1 MNILKKDDGS
11 TNAKLEKINSSDTE
25 CLKSSND
32 KIVDILTKT
41 KILKNDIISKSSKN
55 IKIST
60 DNKDKEK
67 SCLDDE
73 DSFDENDDEI
83 VKIEKKSI
91 EITKTTAAEV
101 LNLTK
106 LDPKDNLNLLKFN
119 ICYLVRKEF
128 KWEIYH
134 TPEEVQKFFKKLYK
148 FIIYDESAM
157 KLVNLSSLEK
167 IKDFSNDQL
176 LNSIDI
182 IKNEFDT
189 LFKSSYFDNNLIIN
203 EFFTIGSSSFSQY
216 NNGIKPYEGWA
227 MKKADPHCMRKA
239 FGYICFCLECC
250 IFKKFNERWIVLK
263 DDMITYSNLSN
274 SPGGKHVYF
283 FDEEIKAKRV
293 GKLIIRVI
301 NLSRVLELKFKSFFE
316 RELWKIE
323 MEKRITKFKNVVK
336 FNRYKAY
343 TNEKIN
349 NFAQWFIDGR
359 DYFNDLYEKLMDAR
373 KSIFITDW
381 WMSPEVWL
389 KRPVIETDYTSF
401 FKKNNM
407 TRLMDV
413 LEHKAKEGVKIY
425 ILLYYECSIA
435 IKLNSKH
442 TMDTLEKL
450 HKNIVVTRHPTD
462 KLDLLWSHHEKLVI
476 IDQVIGYVGGL
487 DLCWGR
493 YDTSEHPIYEAPNS
507 EKKYYYPFIDYSNAR
522 ICDFVNVENYLVES
536 VPRNT
541 CLRMP
546 WHDVHT
552 RLIGPVVNDISRHFV
567 ERWNHARFDD
577 RNKSSLNI
585 KGGSHV
591 VKSKKRSVILKKNGF
606 LNSIIESVLK
616 MEKDKIDSPK
626 KSNEP
631 EKKNT
636 SSISDSFSD
645 SLSIDLGDN
654 NNIKIGK
661 TPIFQTKDNALKSLN
676 NPIVSHFRPK
686 SKSSFNLNVTG
697 YTRQWKTQQ
706 KSEKE
711 QMVYQE
717 KFETLK
723 REWMENL
730 NDLDEDIVPVRK
742 KLENQ
747 IVSTSPPTPKKE
759 GKKKSFYKNLIS
771 RLKKNKNNWFKDIF
785 EVNNEIE
792 TIVNDKYIKKGSV
805 SSTVQVLRS
814 VGEWSM
820 GLKVPENS
828 ILEAYYQLIDQA
840 KYYIYIENQFFIS
853 KSFEDPNK
861 PYLVENKI
869 ALHLVNRILKAYR
882 NKEKFRVYVFL
893 PLMPGFAGEPE
904 KSGTLQIILKY
915 TFETICRNQGLS
927 IIERLVE
934 EMEPNGDHWEDYI
947 AFFSLRN
954 HALVNGIPKTELIYI
969 HSKLMIVDDNYVI
982 CGSANI
988 NDRSMKGPRDSEFCA
1003 LIKEKRTEY
1012 VTINGRKTKIS
1023 RFGSSL
1029 RKALLSEHLGINK
1042 HDVRL
1047 NDPIS
1052 DELHKLIWETARNNT
1067 DLYRQIFMCYPD
1079 DYYTKFSMIPNK
1091 NSIQN
1096 KAQEYSLKKNYEEKK
1111 NQIIGHIVEFPL
1123 HFLEEEQ
1130 LGISFFSKENL
1141 VPERNFT

>member
-389 KRPVIETDYTSF
+389 KRPVIEADYTSF

-654 NNIKIGK
+654 NNIKIEK